1 MAESGREEE
10 AARAENLLAATRA
23 LRAGDASVSERLCRD
38 FLLLHPGCTSHLR
51 LLAHSL
57 QAQQRESEAEETL
70 RFARELEPGIAGIHE
85 DLGSLLM
92 RLGRGEEAL
101 SSLRAAIRLDPRSG
115 SAHRKLGK
123 ALVALGRGADADIAY
138 AEFLELDRDRG
149 ALAAALELLR
159 AGDEPGAADAF
170 RAALRANPD
179 NVDAMRFLAGIHR
192 RQKQNLGDA
201 EALLRRALQLAPD
214 YLAAWLL
221 LGSVLIERV
230 KLADAAETYRRALAL
245 DDTNTEAWAGLGN
258 ALSRAGDA
266 AGGAAAYARA
276 VDLEPGI
283 PGVQMGYAH
292 ALKTIGDQAGALRAY
307 RAAIRAKP
315 DFGEV
320 YWSMANL
327 KVFRFEDAE
336 VAAMEAQVAHGGLDE
351 SAEIHFRFAL
361 GKACDDRK
369 DYRAAWQHYDAG
381 NRRQRM
387 LVKHDGVDMEARH
400 ARIIETFTPEFLA
413 ANAGN
418 GCDSPAPVFIVGLP
432 RSGSTLIE
440 QILASHS
447 QVEGTAELPTLGRIV
462 VSMGR
467 YRTDRREYP
476 ELLRDFRRKDW
487 RAYGQQYMEESA
499 PHRFTERPRFTDKL
513 PNNFPHVGLLH
524 LILPN
529 AVIIDARRHP
539 LDSLL
544 GNYQQLYGKGQNFTY
559 DMAELAEY
567 YLSYHRLMQHW
578 HTVLPGKVLEV
589 NYEDTVTRLEWQV
602 RRILDHCGLPFE
614 EQCLRFHET
623 ERAVKTASSEQV
635 RQPLYTGSLGKWR
648 RYEAELGFWL
658 EELAPVLETLPP
670 QVRDAGARL

>member
-38 FLLLHPGCTSHLR
+38 FLLMHPGCTSHLR

-70 RFARELEPGIAGIHE
+70 RFARDLEPGIAGIHE

-101 SSLRAAIRLDPRSG
+101 ASLRAAIRLDPRSG
-115 SAHRKLGK
+115 NAHRKLGK

-276 VDLEPGI
+276 VALEPGI

-336 VAAMEAQVAHGGLDE
+336 VAAMEAQLAQGGLDE

-432 RSGSTLIE
+432 RSGSTLLE
-440 QILASHS
+440 QILASHPL
-447 QVEGTAELPTLGRIV
+447 VEGTAELPDVARATAEITRRHPEQRYPQAMTRLSDAEIAGLGRD
-462 VSMGR
+462 
-467 YRTDRREYP
+467 YLERTRR
-476 ELLRDFRRKDW
+476 
-487 RAYGQQYMEESA
+487 
-499 PHRFTERPRFTDKL
+499 HRSGKPFFTDKM
-513 PNNFPHVGLLH
+513 PNNFAAVGLIGLM
-524 LILPN
+524 LPQ
-529 AVIIDARRHP
+529 ARIIDARRHP
-539 LDSLL
+539 LDSCL
-544 GNYQQLYGKGQNFTY
+544 GCYRQHFAQGQSFTY
-559 DMAELAEY
+559 DLEELADFYLEY
-567 YLSYHRLMQHW
+567 RRMMAHW
-578 HTVLPGKVLEV
+578 NAVLPGAVLEIR
-589 NYEDTVTRLEWQV
+589 YEDMVRDQEAQTRRL
-602 RRILDHCGLPFE
+602 LDFCGLPWDAR
-614 EQCLRFHET
+614 CLRFHET
-623 ERAVKTASSEQV
+623 ERAVRTASSEQV
-635 RQPLYTGSLGKWR
+635 RLPLYDSAVGRWQTYR
-648 RYEAELGFWL
+648 EQ
-658 EELAPVLETLPP
+658 LAPLIDILEPEL
-670 QVRDAGARL
+670 RREGWAL